1 MRNQSKRSKIPEK
14 KKVQDWKEETRRRWI
29 IYRFRSVHQHICP
42 VRTRM
47 IVCKM
52 NPWFST
58 AHGCFPPS
66 FFCFHSH
73 VCHMYLLSNQS
84 VLSLSFSYHLISS
97 HLISSLKTS
106 PRLRSFYFVWFFT
119 PSMRARIASWSPRY
133 RPVRGVKAP
142 GWAIGFRSSSSS

>member
-73 VCHMYLLSNQS
+73 VCHMYLLSDQS

-97 HLISSLKTS
+97 HLSKPHLVSALFILFDSSHLQCGHGS
-106 PRLRSFYFVWFFT
+106 HLDL
-119 PSMRARIASWSPRY
+119 
-133 RPVRGVKAP
+133 P
-142 GWAIGFRSSSSS
+142 GTGR